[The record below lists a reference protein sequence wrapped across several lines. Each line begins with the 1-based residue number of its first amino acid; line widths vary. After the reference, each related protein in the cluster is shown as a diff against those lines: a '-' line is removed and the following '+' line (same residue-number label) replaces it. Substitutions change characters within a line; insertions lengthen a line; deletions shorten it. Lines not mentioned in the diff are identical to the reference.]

1 MTWSSPQRA
10 LIDELIVIGADVVSR
25 HLTLASGGNLSVRD
39 PDNPEQF
46 IVTGL
51 GTWFDRLTQA
61 DFSLVHL
68 DGSVVSGMSQPSSEW
83 KLHQRAYLGRQ
94 DIGAVIHVHPQYSVL
109 IDAMGH
115 ALRLLTL
122 DHVSYVKSVG
132 RVPFAPNGSDEL
144 GDSVAAQLNDHNC
157 VILAH
162 HGSAT
167 VADTL
172 EMAYRRVL
180 NLEEAATNTYRALLT
195 GDTTTTFPHEH
206 VLSVHS

>member
-1 MTWSSPQRA
+1 MTWSTAQRA
-10 LIDELIVIGADVVSR
+10 MIDELIVIGADVVNR

-39 PDNPEQF
+39 PEDPERF

-61 DFSLVHL
+61 DFSLVSL
-68 DGSVVSGMSQPSSEW
+68 SGTVEAGMAQPSSEW
-83 KLHQRAYLGRQ
+83 KLHQRAYLARS
-94 DIGAVIHVHPQYSVL
+94 DVGAVIHVHPQYSVL

-115 ALRLLTL
+115 SVRLLTL
-122 DHVSYVKSVG
+122 DHVSYVTSVG
-132 RVPFAPNGSDEL
+132 RVDFAPNGSDEL
-144 GDSVAAQLNDHNC
+144 GDSVAAQLADHNC
-157 VILAH
+157 VILGH

-180 NLEEAATNTYRALLT
+180 NLEEAATNTYRALIA
-195 GDTTTTFPHEH
+195 GDTTAAFPDQH